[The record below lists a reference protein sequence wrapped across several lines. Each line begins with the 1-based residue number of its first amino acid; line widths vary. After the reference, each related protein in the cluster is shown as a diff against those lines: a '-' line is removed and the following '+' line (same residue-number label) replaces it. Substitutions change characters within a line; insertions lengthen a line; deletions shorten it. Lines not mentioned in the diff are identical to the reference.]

1 MTDVRTHGL
10 LGDTPD
16 DAPRRPVSEVH
27 EAHTD
32 GVNCDQALGRLFEYL
47 DAELGAPDAVLVRQ
61 HLEEC
66 APCLDEYD
74 VEVVVKNLVR
84 RCCQESAPEDLRLR
98 IHAQLTLLRGVQL
111 SD

>member
-1 MTDVRTHGL
+1 MTDVRTCDSHG
-10 LGDTPD
+10 GASDDD
-16 DAPRRPVSEVH
+16 DARREPAHQVH
-27 EAHTD
+27 AS

-47 DAELGAPDAVLVRQ
+47 DAELGTPDSVRVRE

-98 IHAQLTLLRGVQL
+98 IHAQLTLLRAAQP